1 MIAAAAGVIDD
12 APTFAEAFLR
22 LLQFLLAIF
31 GILVIILL
39 VIAGVLYMT
48 SGGSE
53 AQATLAKKAL
63 SGEFPVLGTGV
74 VRTRSCVCRI
84 FRRLSLPHSKRSSEY
99 F

>member
-63 SGEFPVLGTGV
+63 SWGILGVLVGLGSFV
-74 VRTRSCVCRI
+74 LVRAFAAFFAV
-84 FRRLSLPHSKRSSEY
+84 
-99 F
+99 